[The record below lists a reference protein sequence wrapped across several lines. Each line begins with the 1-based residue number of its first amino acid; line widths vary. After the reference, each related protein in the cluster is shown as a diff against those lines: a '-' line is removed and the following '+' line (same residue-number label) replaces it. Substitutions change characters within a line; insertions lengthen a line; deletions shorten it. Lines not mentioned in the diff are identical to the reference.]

1 MTQIEKIRQMSA
13 EELAR
18 WLMDE
23 VEQGQFSTNV
33 CNAGICSNARAIA
46 EAEERGEDADRFLPC
61 SDENCIAAAVA
72 YLESEVE
79 EK

>member
-23 VEQGQFSTNV
+23 VEKGNFLADV
-33 CNAGICSNARAIA
+33 CNAGICSNSRAIA
-46 EAEERGEDADRFLPC
+46 EAEERGEDIDRFLPC
-61 SDENCIAAAVA
+61 ADENCIAAAVI

-79 EK
+79 EP

>member
-23 VEQGQFSTNV
+23 VERGQFSANV

-46 EAEERGEDADRFLPC
+46 EAEEREEDVDRFLPC
-61 SDENCIAAAVA
+61 ADENCIAAAVI
-72 YLESEVE
+72 YLESKVNVP
-79 EK
+79 